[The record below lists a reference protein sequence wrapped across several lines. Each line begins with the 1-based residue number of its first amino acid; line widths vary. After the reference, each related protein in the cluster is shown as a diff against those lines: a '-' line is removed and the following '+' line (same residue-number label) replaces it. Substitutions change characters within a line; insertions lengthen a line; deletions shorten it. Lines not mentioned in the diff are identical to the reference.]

1 MRTSRRGVEPFRAQP
16 EYRLSPGVRFD
27 RWFCGAGLCITVRAG
42 PAGDCRGRGDGAA
55 LVGSGGGGSAEA
67 GGTIL
72 AAAKAIPWVQLIF
85 WSASCRQLRP
95 QRLRETPDGE

>member
-55 LVGSGGGGSAEA
+55 L
-67 GGTIL
+67 
-72 AAAKAIPWVQLIF
+72 
-85 WSASCRQLRP
+85 
-95 QRLRETPDGE
+95 